1 MIRERFSRH
10 FRSNNSRAVFIELL
24 VVLLGVYGA
33 FQLERWGEERRESRN
48 ERILLEQLQNEIE
61 LAEPRMEEQFQDH
74 KDRISRTREVA
85 SILIQP
91 VGSGELSSDQCS
103 AILRV
108 SIVPWTPLTLTALDE
123 MVSSDAHSRLADR
136 ELRTLLFYLRA
147 QIRMMNSEMQL
158 VRSYQ
163 KHLPDDYPELLRRGF
178 ASDGSRFLKCNTDG
192 MRTSQSFMNHLV
204 SNYAR
209 IRSVTGTM
217 EDELEALQSVRRR
230 LDQVL
235 GSTDD

>member
-10 FRSNNSRAVFIELL
+10 FTGNSSSVFIELL

-48 ERILLEQLQNEIE
+48 ERILLEQLQNEVAI
-61 LAEPRMEEQFQDH
+61 AEPLMEKQYQDH
-74 KDRISRTREVA
+74 RDRISDIEEAA

-91 VGSGELSSDQCS
+91 VGSGELNGDQCS
-103 AILRV
+103 AVLRV

-123 MVSSDAHSRLADR
+123 MVSSDVHSRLSDR
-136 ELRTLLFYLRA
+136 ELRTLLFSLRA

-163 KHLPDDYPELLRRGF
+163 RHLPDEYPELLRRGF
-178 ASDGSRFLKCNTDG
+178 ASDGSRYLKCNTDG
-192 MRTSQSFMNHLV
+192 MRTSERFMNHLV
-204 SNYAR
+204 SNYMR
-209 IRSVTGTM
+209 MRGVTGNL
-217 EDELEALQSVRRR
+217 EDELEALKSVRHR

>member
-1 MIRERFSRH
+1 LIRQRFSH
-10 FRSNNSRAVFIELL
+10 YFTSNNSRAILVELL
-24 VVLLGVYGA
+24 VILVGVYGA

-61 LAEPRMEEQFQDH
+61 LAEPRMEEQYQDH
-74 KDRISRTREVA
+74 KDRISDIQEAA

-108 SIVPWTPLTLTALDE
+108 SIVPWNPLTLTALDE

-136 ELRTLLFYLRA
+136 ELRTQLFSLRA

-163 KHLPDDYPELLRRGF
+163 KHLPDEYPELLQRGF
-178 ASDGSRFLKCNTDG
+178 ATDGGRFLKCNTDG

-204 SNYAR
+204 SNYMR
-209 IRSVTGTM
+209 MRGVTGNL
-217 EDELEALQSVRRR
+217 EDELEALKSVRHR